1 MLRAS
6 KAMERTMHVTIEPGI
21 LYFGTPVV
29 LISTVN
35 EDGTFNLAPMSSAF
49 WLGWPCVLGLAAT
62 SKTPQ
67 NMARTGEC
75 VLNLPSAVLAPMV
88 DRLALTTG
96 SDPVP
101 EGKRARGYR
110 TERDK
115 FGRSGF
121 TPVASETVAAPRAAE
136 CPVQLEAVVE
146 EIRPLGQRDPAMR
159 GRTSIIEVRIQRV
172 HINETILMDGETNR
186 IDPDK
191 WRPLIL
197 SFQQFYG
204 LGARVHP
211 STLGTVPEALYRGP
225 DIDRARTAHAIAA
238 E

>member
-1 MLRAS
+1 
-6 KAMERTMHVTIEPGI
+6 MHITTEPGI

-35 EDGTFNLAPMSSAF
+35 EDGSFNLAPMSSAF
-49 WLGWPCVLGLAAT
+49 WLGWRCVLGLAAA

-75 VLNLPSAVLAPMV
+75 VLNLPSAALAGMV

-101 EGKRARGYR
+101 EGKLRRGYR
-110 TERDK
+110 YERDK
-115 FGRSGF
+115 FGLSGF
-121 TPVASETVAAPRAAE
+121 TATPSETVSAPRVRE

-146 EIRPLGQRDPAMR
+146 AVHGLARDDMVLR
-159 GRTSIIEVRIQRV
+159 GRTNVIEVRIQRV
-172 HINETILMDGETNR
+172 HVDETIVMDGEPNR

-191 WRPLIL
+191 WHQNLT
-197 SFQQFYG
+197 S
-204 LGARVHP
+204 
-211 STLGTVPEALYRGP
+211 
-225 DIDRARTAHAIAA
+225 
-238 E
+238 

>member
-1 MLRAS
+1 
-6 KAMERTMHVTIEPGI
+6 MHTTIEPGI

-35 EDGTFNLAPMSSAF
+35 EDGSFNLAPMSSAF
-49 WLGWPCVLGLAAT
+49 WLGWRCVLGLAAT
-62 SKTPQ
+62 SKTPE
-67 NMARTGEC
+67 NMLRTGEC
-75 VLNLPSAVLAPMV
+75 VLNLPSAALAGMV

-101 EGKRARGYR
+101 EGKVRRGYR

-115 FGRSGF
+115 FELSGF
-121 TPVASETVAAPRAAE
+121 TAMASETVRAPRVRE

-146 EIRPLGQRDPAMR
+146 AVHGLAQDDDVLR
-159 GRTSIIEVRIQRV
+159 GRTNVIEVRVQRV
-172 HINETILMDGETNR
+172 HVDSTIVMDGEPNR

-197 SFQQFYG
+197 SFQEFYG
-204 LGARVHP
+204 LGPKVHR
-211 STLGTVPEALYRGP
+211 SQLGTIPEALYRGP
-225 DIDRARTAHAIAA
+225 DIERSHALAYAA